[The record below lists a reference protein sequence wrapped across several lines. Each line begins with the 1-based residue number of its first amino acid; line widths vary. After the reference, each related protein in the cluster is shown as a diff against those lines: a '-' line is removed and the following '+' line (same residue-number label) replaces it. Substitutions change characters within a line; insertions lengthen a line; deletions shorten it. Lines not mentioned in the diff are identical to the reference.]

1 MHHSSPSIES
11 RTQCPLSLIP
21 PLLLVYRELA
31 CALLS
36 KDFGLEVVLPEDRLV
51 PMVPQRLNYIHWL
64 EDLLMEET
72 EREGEEGKKVLGVD
86 IGECRSAISVAD
98 VRSRKRFGNWQTH

>member
-1 MHHSSPSIES
+1 M
-11 RTQCPLSLIP
+11 T
-21 PLLLVYRELA
+21 LLLVYRELA

-36 KDFGLEVVLPEDRLV
+36 KDFGLEVVLPVDRLV

-72 EREGEEGKKVLGVD
+72 EREGEEGERAEENKVLGVD
-86 IGECRSAISVAD
+86 IGEWLFCN
-98 VRSRKRFGNWQTH
+98 KCT